1 MADKKDHPRRRRTD
15 SPGFALPRSMG
26 TSGLK
31 IKNVCIVMM
40 VVSAVIYVLLMM
52 KSVQL
57 QSNYNSLQTSTTEYF
72 GANGDARRINE
83 ASDYMTDQVRMFSI
97 ELNRS
102 YVDNYF
108 REAKVSHNRERAMEN
123 LKTRPV
129 GADTIEYFNKA
140 IRYSNELQDTEY
152 YAMRLIVE
160 ALGYGIDTFPPELQD
175 TQLAPADAALSA
187 EAKIWKAR
195 AMLFDSSYQ
204 QHKSLIRH
212 NLDLAFATAVEAM
225 DDIQRH
231 NAVLVADNMFQQKV
245 CITALFVLTLLI
257 FGAIIVLV
265 VNPLN
270 NYMENIRAGRMLDLS
285 GAYEFRYL
293 ASTYNSIFERNMTN
307 QELLRHKAEHD
318 FLTGLMNRGSFADIS
333 DMLRDS
339 TNDVAM
345 VLVDVDVFKQINDK
359 YGHATGDKILQ
370 KVSKLLLGATRNSD
384 SVFRLGGDEF
394 GIIMTYI
401 TPEDKSAIAEK
412 FNSINDAMQHP
423 MDGLPIC
430 SISVGVAFSA
440 AGYREALYLNAD
452 KALYQVKRSKRGGV
466 NFYQEVLE

>member
-1 MADKKDHPRRRRTD
+1 MADKANHPNRRRTD
-15 SPGFALPRSMG
+15 SQAYTLPHSMG
-26 TSGLK
+26 IRGLK

-40 VVSAVIYVLLMM
+40 IVSAVIYVLLML

-57 QSNYNSLQTSTTEYF
+57 QANYTNLQTSTTEYF
-72 GANGDARRINE
+72 AANDDARKVNE
-83 ASDYMTDQVRMFSI
+83 ASDYLTDQVRMFSI
-97 ELNRS
+97 ELNRT

-108 REAKVSHNRERAMEN
+108 REAKVSHTRERALEN
-123 LKTRPV
+123 LKTRPI
-129 GADTIEYFNKA
+129 GADTFAYFNKA
-140 IRYSNELQDTEY
+140 IRYSNELMDTEY
-152 YAMRLIVE
+152 YAMRLIIE
-160 ALGYGIDTFPPELQD
+160 AVGYQIDSFPAELKD
-175 TQLAPADAALSA
+175 TQLTAEDSRLSA
-187 EAKIWKAR
+187 AEKIWKAR

-204 QHKSLIRH
+204 QHKDLIRH
-212 NLDLAFATAVEAM
+212 NLALSFTTVTEAM
-225 DDIQRH
+225 NDIQRH
-231 NAVLVADNMFQQKV
+231 NAVLVSENMYQQKV
-245 CITALFVLTLLI
+245 CITALFILTLLI

-270 NYMENIRAGRMLDLS
+270 SYMENIRAGRMLDLS

-333 DMLRDS
+333 DMLRNS

-345 VLVDVDVFKQINDK
+345 VLVDVDIFKQINDK
-359 YGHATGDKILQ
+359 YGHDTGDKILQ
-370 KVSKLLLGATRNSD
+370 KVAKLLLGATRSSD

-394 GIIMTYI
+394 GVIMTYI
-401 TPEDKSAIAEK
+401 TPKEKSSIAEK

-430 SISVGVAFSA
+430 SISVGVSFSSV
-440 AGYREALYLNAD
+440 GYRDALYLNAD